1 MTYLHLS
8 FRFFDLLLVLKL
20 NAIDRLLFAVL
31 CLLELLLD
39 FLKVTLDLAQSL
51 FKVILRFLLQW
62 GYTSFILFFGVINLA
77 IKISSNC
84 VHVRDLGRQFLLHLL
99 QFVSLNLQHAMH
111 FFQLVVLL
119 EHFPVLFLCTVY
131 LLHFVGKLLLQ
142 LFDFALVLGLG
153 ALHVGVVIRLVLVLL
168 RNALESFALLAD
180 TRAVRLL

>member
-1 MTYLHLS
+1 
-8 FRFFDLLLVLKL
+8 
-20 NAIDRLLFAVL
+20 
-31 CLLELLLD
+31 
-39 FLKVTLDLAQSL
+39 
-51 FKVILRFLLQW
+51 
-62 GYTSFILFFGVINLA
+62 
-77 IKISSNC
+77 
-84 VHVRDLGRQFLLHLL
+84 
-99 QFVSLNLQHAMH
+99 MH